1 MSFLFPFGKN
11 LFRAKML
18 LHFTLLPS
26 AAFFFIH
33 HRCATHVPGGKQQ
46 LMAAQK
52 GDTVQVHYTGKTT
65 DGEVFDSS
73 QGRAPLEFEVGA
85 GQMIPGFDRGVEGM
99 EVGDKKTIHIPA
111 LDGYGEWSDQNVVAF
126 PKEQVPPDM
135 QLEVG
140 QQLQLQSD
148 SGMPIQVT
156 VVELLPDSVL
166 LDANHFLAGEDLIF
180 DVEMVD
186 VKSKSRI
193 IMP

>member
-1 MSFLFPFGKN
+1 
-11 LFRAKML
+11 ML
-18 LHFTLLPS
+18 LHLTLLPS